1 MPNCMICGG
10 GIVRGSEINEIR
22 DTMEHLFPES
32 IGGRKGVSGFIHRG
46 CNSKAGATWDA
57 MLATQLQPLCLMFN
71 IARQDGETA
80 PLRVVTTADE
90 HLTISPGGR
99 LRWTTPIFEKTTTS
113 DGKTA
118 YKVNARDMG
127 EARRIL
133 QGLQRKHP
141 GINVDAALA
150 QAKLQE
156 SYAQGVVRHDLGFGG
171 EVSGRSIIKSCLAMA
186 FASGVDWSLC
196 EHAVR
201 YMRDATA
208 EPCFGYYQER
218 DLVTGRMPGM
228 PLHCLAVRAD
238 PATGLILAYAE
249 YFGIHRVVACLGA
262 SYAGSLI
269 EGCYALDPRDG
280 STQQVSVALS
290 FSQSDVNDIYAY
302 RRITSDA
309 MKAAMAAIIGP
320 EMKLQHEAEQRRVVS
335 REVDKAFDTC
345 GAQPGERLTQ
355 EHLAKIAH
363 SVVGGVMPF
372 LAHRMQPMAPM
383 LSRSARGAQRGE
395 RKVPKRGE

>member
-1 MPNCMICGG
+1 MICGSKIVYG
-10 GIVRGSEINEIR
+10 GEIDATR
-22 DTMEHLFPES
+22 DTVEHLFPES
-32 IGGRKGVSGFIHRG
+32 IGGRKGVTGFIHRG
-46 CNSKAGATWDA
+46 CNSEAGATWDA
-57 MLATQLQPLCLMFN
+57 MLATQLQPLCLMFD
-71 IARQDGETA
+71 IARQGGETA

-90 HLTISPGGR
+90 HLTIGPGGR
-99 LRWTTPIFEKTTTS
+99 LRWTKPIFEKTTTS
-113 DGKTA
+113 DGRTA
-118 YKVNARDMG
+118 YEVSARDMG

-141 GINVDAALA
+141 EINVDAALA

-156 SYAQGVVRHDLGFGG
+156 SYAQGAVHHDFGFGG

-196 EHAVR
+196 EQAVR

-208 EPCFGYYQER
+208 EPCFGYYQEH
-218 DLVTGRMPGM
+218 DLVTGRTPGM

-249 YFGIHRVVACLGA
+249 YFGIHRIVACLA
-262 SYAGSLI
+262 NSYVGPLI

-280 STQQVSVALS
+280 STQQVGVALS
-290 FSQSDVNDIYAY
+290 FSQSDINDIYAY
-302 RRITSDA
+302 RRVTPDA
-309 MKAAMAAIIGP
+309 MKATVAEIVGP
-320 EMKLQHEAEQRRVVS
+320 KMKLQHEAEQRRVVS

-355 EHLAKIAH
+355 EHLAKIAR
-363 SVVGGVMPF
+363 SVVEGVMPF
-372 LAHRMQPMAPM
+372 LAHRMQPIAPM
-383 LSRSARGAQRGE
+383 VNRSARRAQRGG

>member
-10 GIVRGSEINEIR
+10 EIVCGGEIDAIC
-22 DTMEHLFPES
+22 DTMEHLFPQS
-32 IGGRKGVSGFIHRG
+32 IGGRKGVTGFIHRG

-57 MLATQLQPLCLMFN
+57 MLATQLQPLCLMFD
-71 IARQDGETA
+71 IARQGGKTA

-90 HLTISPGGR
+90 HLTIGPGGR
-99 LRWTTPIFEKTTTS
+99 LRWTMPIFEKTTTS

-118 YKVNARDMG
+118 YEVNARDMG

-141 GINVDAALA
+141 EINVDAALA

-156 SYAQGVVRHDLGFGG
+156 CYAQGAVHHDLGFGG

-218 DLVTGRMPGM
+218 DLVTGRTPHM

-238 PATGLILAYAE
+238 PATGLILGYAE
-249 YFGIHRVVACLGA
+249 YFGIHRIVACLGK
-262 SYAGSLI
+262 SYTGSLI

-280 STQQVSVALS
+280 STQQVGVALS
-290 FSQSDVNDIYAY
+290 FSQSDIDDIYAY
-302 RRITSDA
+302 RRVTPDS
-309 MKAAMAAIIGP
+309 MKATAAAIIGP

-335 REVDKAFDTC
+335 REVDKAFDAC

-355 EHLAKIAH
+355 EYLAEIAR
-363 SVVGGVMPF
+363 SVVEGVMPF
-372 LAHRMQPMAPM
+372 LAHSMQPMAPM
-383 LSRSARGAQRGE
+383 LNRSPSRAQRGG